1 MCDLSSKVSRRHGAT
16 KIWSVHPI
24 SKPLNYASSFI
35 KEKEKKIGTEE
46 NSLLANEPTN
56 RREIDCALSCRISSI
71 IDRRRRH
78 DSVSHAT
85 NFFLPLR
92 EIYHEI

>member
-35 KEKEKKIGTEE
+35 KEKEKKNRYGGKFAPRERT
-46 NSLLANEPTN
+46 NEQK
-56 RREIDCALSCRISSI
+56 RD
-71 IDRRRRH
+71 
-78 DSVSHAT
+78 
-85 NFFLPLR
+85 
-92 EIYHEI
+92 